1 MGVRGLDKCN
11 MCSSSTHWE
20 GMETAIP
27 QHPLLH
33 IMISKYQF
41 CLEEMM
47 DSRALLAKVENE
59 PRTAS

>member
-1 MGVRGLDKCN
+1 
-11 MCSSSTHWE
+11 
-20 GMETAIP
+20 METAIP